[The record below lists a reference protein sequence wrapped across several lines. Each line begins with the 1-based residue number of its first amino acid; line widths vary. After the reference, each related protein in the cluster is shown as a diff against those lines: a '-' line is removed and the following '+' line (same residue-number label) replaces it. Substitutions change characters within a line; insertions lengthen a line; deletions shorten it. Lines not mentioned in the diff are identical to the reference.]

1 MKEQMEE
8 IAKTLC
14 RHYNTRHCE
23 VCDHHGRC
31 MVRLDAECIY
41 NADYRKQ
48 EWISVDER
56 LPENDYGKHW
66 KERRYY
72 LVMTEPCGLMRV
84 ARFGYKD
91 FPWWIDSHDTVLT
104 SANYNKVTH
113 WMPLPDA
120 PKMKGGA
127 E

>member
-1 MKEQMEE
+1 MSRDQIDEMAWLIDEAYDNAE
-8 IAKTLC
+8 TTGSEL
-14 RHYNTRHCE
+14 HGYE
-23 VCDHHGRC
+23 VATH
-31 MVRLDAECIY
+31 IY
-41 NADYRKQ
+41 NAGCHKQ

-72 LVMTEPCGLMRV
+72 LVMTEPSGLMRV

-113 WMPLPDA
+113 WMPLPMP
-120 PKMKGGA
+120 PKEKQND
-127 E
+127 